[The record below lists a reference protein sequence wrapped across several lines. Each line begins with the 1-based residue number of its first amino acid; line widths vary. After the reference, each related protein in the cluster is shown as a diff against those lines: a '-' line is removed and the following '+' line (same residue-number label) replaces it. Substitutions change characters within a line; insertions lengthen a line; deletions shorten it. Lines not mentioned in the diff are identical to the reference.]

1 MSNERRYRVLLLAPT
16 GFFADYGCHVRIRG
30 QAEALQAR
38 GHKVLLCTYPGGRDV
53 PGLST
58 VRPPLWPRRQEM
70 PVGSSWL
77 KLGLDLALTPTA
89 LAATLRFRPQVI
101 HAYLH
106 EGALIGSVLARI
118 TGCPLVFDYQGS
130 LTEEM
135 LDHRFVSRQSKAL
148 PALRRLERII
158 NLRADAVL
166 ASSHHASHLLIEQ
179 HGLEPS
185 RVDTLPDSVDAERF
199 RPPTSADYSTLS
211 EKRQS
216 LSLPA
221 EQSIVVYLGLLA
233 EYQGIDLLL
242 QAARIIVND
251 APHPGPHFLVMG
263 FPFVAHYQRLAAQMD
278 LTEHVT
284 FTGKIAYEQ
293 APSYLALGQVAVA
306 PKLSATEGS
315 GKLLNYMAMA
325 LPVAA
330 FDVPVHRE
338 YLGDLGVY
346 ARPGDAAALARAIAS
361 LLADPCEAAR
371 RGSALRQEALGRYT
385 WSRAAEQIEEV
396 YHTVIGRRR
405 GSE

>member
-38 GHKVLLCTYPGGRDV
+38 GHRVLVCTYPGGRDV
-53 PGLST
+53 PGLPT
-58 VRPPLWPRRQEM
+58 VRPPLWPRRQDM

-77 KLGLDLALTPTA
+77 KLGLDLALVPTS

-106 EGALIGSVLARI
+106 EGALIGSVLAGMA
-118 TGCPLVFDYQGS
+118 GCPLVFDYQGS

-135 LDHRFVSRQSKAL
+135 LDHRFVSRRSRLL
-148 PALRRLERII
+148 PSLRKLERFI

-166 ASSHHASHLLIEQ
+166 ASSRHASRLLTEQ
-179 HGLEPS
+179 EGLDPS
-185 RVDTLPDSVDAERF
+185 RVDTLPDSVDPERF
-199 RPPTSADYSTLS
+199 RPPTGGKTPTLPD
-211 EKRQS
+211 RRRD
-216 LSLPA
+216 LRLPLD
-221 EQSIVVYLGLLA
+221 QSIVVYLGLLA

-242 QAARIIVND
+242 QAARILVDD
-251 APHPGPHFLVMG
+251 APDAGPHFLVMG
-263 FPFVAHYQRLAAQMD
+263 FPFVSHYRRMAAEMGLAQ
-278 LTEHVT
+278 HVT
-284 FTGKIAYEQ
+284 FTGKIAYEE

-330 FDVPVHRE
+330 FDMPVHRE

-346 ARPGDAAALARAIAS
+346 ARPGDAAALARAIAT
-361 LLADPCEAAR
+361 LLGDTSDASR
-371 RGSALRQEALGRYT
+371 RGNALRQEAIGRYT
-385 WSRAAEQIEEV
+385 WSQAAEQIERV
-396 YHTVIGRRR
+396 YHAIIGV
-405 GSE
+405 